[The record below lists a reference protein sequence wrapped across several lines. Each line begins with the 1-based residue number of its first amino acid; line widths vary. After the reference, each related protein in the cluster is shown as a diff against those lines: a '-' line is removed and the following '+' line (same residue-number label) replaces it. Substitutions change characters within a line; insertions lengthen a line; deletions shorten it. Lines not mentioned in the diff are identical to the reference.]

1 MLNIL
6 RIYSVRKDVEDKK
19 FSFTCI
25 TMLIINQVRNDL
37 FQVEETMAIY
47 P

>member
-6 RIYSVRKDVEDKK
+6 RLYNVHKDVEDKK
-19 FSFTCI
+19 FSFTCV
-25 TMLIINQVRNDL
+25 TMLIINQVGNDL